1 MEPLK
6 PSPEECET
14 ICEQAFLVAREELS
28 KEDVTVEFLEYSEE
42 EENDY
47 GQTLYPFTVRY
58 NIDANPSPSPS
69 QGFDTGKI
77 GNGLYVEATSGR
89 TNERDV
95 ATFVVLDMSPED
107 EGRNDRFEF
116 EDN

>member
-6 PSPEECET
+6 PSPEECES
-14 ICEQAFLVAREELS
+14 ICEQAFLVAREELDE
-28 KEDVTVEFLEYSEE
+28 EDVTIEFLDYSEE

-58 NIDANPSPSPS
+58 DIDANPSPAPS
-69 QGFDTGKI
+69 EGFDTGTI

-89 TNERDV
+89 TDEMDV
-95 ATFVVLDMSPED
+95 ATFVVLDMNPED
-107 EGRNDRFEF
+107 EGDRFEF
-116 EDN
+116 GED